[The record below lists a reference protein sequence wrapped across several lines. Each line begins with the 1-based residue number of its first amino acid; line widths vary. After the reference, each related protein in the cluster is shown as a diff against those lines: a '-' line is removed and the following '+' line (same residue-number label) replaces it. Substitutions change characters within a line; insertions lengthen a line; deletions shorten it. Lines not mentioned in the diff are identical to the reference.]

1 MPAKWRK
8 AAKKSRKIEQDE
20 FSDAQENDF
29 INDHPIGHYFN
40 ITSVTPIE
48 SASRR
53 TYGEQLKM
61 VIHNIK
67 HSPQQI
73 LQRIFELL
81 TLRLLES
88 SKYKGPPR
96 FISLQLRNC
105 FMETPF
111 YVPFRQKIFFLI
123 SFVL

>member
-1 MPAKWRK
+1 MPWKKAARK
-8 AAKKSRKIEQDE
+8 ATRKIQQDE
-20 FSDAQENDF
+20 FSDYEEDF
-29 INDHPIGHYFN
+29 INEHPIGHYFN

-48 SASRR
+48 NTSRK

-81 TLRLLES
+81 TMRLMES

-96 FISLQLRNC
+96 FISLQLKNC

-111 YVPFRQKIFFLI
+111 YVPFRQKY
-123 SFVL
+123 SF